1 MAFQNYVLMKVYRDV
16 RKFKVTKPVL
26 TVGSFDG
33 VHLGHLKVVN
43 RLNMIANQN
52 EGESVIFTFS
62 PHPRFVLNP
71 EENTLRLLTTLDE
84 KIALLE
90 KSGVHHLIVFPFT
103 QSFSELSYTDFVRSI
118 LVGQLNIDSLVIGYD
133 HKFGKD
139 RKGDFEMLKN
149 LSLAFN
155 FKLEKLDVLL
165 TDNVSVSSTEI
176 RNSLQ
181 GGDIEQ
187 ANRYLGYTF
196 SLTGTVVEGQKLGRR
211 IQFPT
216 ANIEVSDPHK
226 IIPGFGVYAVLVD
239 VDGISYRGM
248 LNIGTRPTINYNAD
262 RRSIEVHLFN
272 FDENIYKKEVTIRFI
287 TKVREEKKFASID
300 GLRTQLEKDKIAVQS
315 LLDL

>member
-1 MAFQNYVLMKVYRDV
+1 MKVYRDV

>member
-1 MAFQNYVLMKVYRDV
+1 
-16 RKFKVTKPVL
+16 
-26 TVGSFDG
+26 
-33 VHLGHLKVVN
+33 
-43 RLNMIANQN
+43 
-52 EGESVIFTFS
+52 
-62 PHPRFVLNP
+62 
-71 EENTLRLLTTLDE
+71 LTTLDE